1 MRKLR
6 ISPLFT
12 LISFTVGI
20 LLIVF
25 FTSSRSAQEECL
37 VSNYCPDNIEQV
49 RGTELIW
56 ETLSRQF
63 ISTVST
69 Y

>member
-1 MRKLR
+1 MRQPR
-6 ISPLFT
+6 ISPLLT
-12 LISFTVGI
+12 LISLTVGI
-20 LLIVF
+20 LAIVF
-25 FTSSRSAQEECL
+25 FTSSRTAAEDCL
-37 VSNYCPDNIEQV
+37 VTNYCPQEIEQV